1 MGKVI
6 SGIAK
11 IAREHGKPVFALG
24 GSVGDGAES
33 LYDSGI
39 NAVFPIVQSPCTLEY
54 AMNENNALQ
63 NLRKTARNLA
73 KVIESMKDNK

>member
-11 IAREHGKPVFALG
+11 IAEKYGKPVFALG

-63 NLRKTARNLA
+63 NLRKTARNIARLLRMGKA
-73 KVIESMKDNK
+73 